1 MVCLDVVCI
10 ISDSLWR
17 SVMGGVCLGH
27 RSADAAAEIRADVV
41 APHSVALV
49 GGPCGGKTSVIP
61 VLRAQL

>member
-1 MVCLDVVCI
+1 MGGVCLGRRSADA
-10 ISDSLWR
+10 
-17 SVMGGVCLGH
+17 SVMGGVCLGR

>member
-1 MVCLDVVCI
+1 
-10 ISDSLWR
+10 
-17 SVMGGVCLGH
+17 MGGVCLGR